1 MTATT
6 AKHPE
11 QSAEEE
17 VCVQFAGCRPEDADA
32 VMTALETAFPPEAHA
47 GHAQHGGAAAPEES
61 RLGPNVWSLL
71 LDTGG
76 RHGVHLAPLHLDG
89 EVSADLIGA
98 AEPVHRV
105 REALEEAV
113 HVQDR
118 GTVPGEH
125 ELELRLLLT

>member
-6 AKHPE
+6 AKHPGK
-11 QSAEEE
+11 SAEEE
-17 VCVQFAGCRPEDADA
+17 VCVQFAGCRPEDAEA
-32 VMTALETAFPPEAHA
+32 VMTALETAFPPEPTA
-47 GHAQHGGAAAPEES
+47 GHVRPEGS
-61 RLGPNVWSLL
+61 RPASNVWSLL

-76 RHGVHLAPLHLDG
+76 RHGTHLAPVHLDG

-98 AEPVHRV
+98 ADSVHRV

-118 GTVPGEH
+118 GVVPGEH